1 MGMTDKQFAGFLRQM
16 IRTLKRALASDN
28 VEDMKEIVS
37 GLLEDLQQT
46 LED

>member
-1 MGMTDKQFAGFLRQM
+1 MGMTDKQFAGFPRQM